1 MAMKPKAKNPV
12 KITITG
18 TATGKKTPTA
28 AQVNAATRNGMAI
41 SKRAGS
47 TAAKNEK
54 GRAGSKFK

>member
-1 MAMKPKAKNPV
+1 MAMKPKAKTNKPV
-12 KITITG
+12 KITG
-18 TATGKKTPTA
+18 TATGTKTPTA